1 MSTASQLPD
10 RVLSLLQGKKATPLN
25 AATLSRRLRVPL
37 RTLSLTLEQL
47 EKTNR
52 ISRVRGDQWIASNS
66 ADLVTGTIQFHA
78 KGFAF

>member
-25 AATLSRRLRVPL
+25 AAALSRRLRVPL
-37 RTLSLTLEQL
+37 RTLSLTLEEL

-52 ISRVRGDQWIASNS
+52 IARVRGDQWIAANS

-78 KGFAF
+78 